1 MLTLTKKY
9 KIGVLCGDLR
19 SVYLALEFQS
29 KGFDVYAYGLCE
41 DEAVSINNICQN
53 PLDIIDKCNVLI
65 LPLPATRDNIY
76 VHSKSPQIKIKLSEI
91 LSTTSSSKIIFGGI
105 LPVYFFDMCNQLGH
119 RGFDYYTS
127 EELIKKNALATA
139 EGALMIAMSNTHTT
153 IRDSSFGVIGYGRIA
168 TRLAGM
174 LKALGGNVRV
184 FARSQEALLD
194 ARRDGY
200 EAFKLSEN
208 KDDGYLREF
217 SDKLNNCSVI
227 FNTVPSVILNED
239 ILLKLSLR
247 QIYIELASSPG
258 GIDLECARRLKLK
271 NIYAPSLPGRYSPKS
286 AGKYIF
292 DEIIK
297 VLNNLE
303 GLESEVL

>member
-1 MLTLTKKY
+1 MQTLTKKY

-19 SVYLALEFQS
+19 SVYLSLEFQS
-29 KGFDVYAYGLCE
+29 KGFEVYAYGLCE
-41 DEAVSINNICQN
+41 DEAVLINNICQD
-53 PLDIIDKCNVLI
+53 PLDIIDICNVLI

-76 VHSKSPQIKIKLSEI
+76 VHSKSSHIKLKLSEI
-91 LSTTSSSKIIFGGI
+91 LSTTRNQKIIFGGI
-105 LPVYFFDMCNQLGH
+105 LPGYFHNMCNQLGH
-119 RGFDYYTS
+119 SGFDYYTS
-127 EELIKKNALATA
+127 EKLINKNALATA

-153 IRDSSFGVIGYGRIA
+153 IHGSDFGIIGYGRIS
-168 TRLAGM
+168 TRLAEM
-174 LKALGGNVRV
+174 LKALGGNVTV
-184 FARSQEALLD
+184 FARSQEALFD
-194 ARRDGY
+194 AQRNGY
-200 EAFKLSEN
+200 EVFKLAEN
-208 KDDGYLREF
+208 KDDSYLF
-217 SDKLNNCSVI
+217 SFADKLNNCSVV
-227 FNTVPSVILNED
+227 FNTVPNVILSED
-239 ILLKLSLR
+239 ILSKLSLK

-297 VLNNLE
+297 VLYDLD